1 MVSFSCIYRI
11 ALPSKNVRQ
20 PCDFFYVYYKAT
32 NFFCIYTNLQGLH
45 SKHKV
50 FNFNS
55 SSKVLVK
62 VKDCSRVFIHG
73 IWKIGETRQHVIV
86 NTIDLVGK

>member
-62 VKDCSRVFIHG
+62 VKDCLRVFMVFG
-73 IWKIGETRQHVIV
+73 KIGETSQHMLLLTLL
-86 NTIDLVGK
+86 N